1 MKLHLVNDEKIIN
14 RTIDMFE
21 QVFPGDNLW
30 VVDTKKSEFKWV
42 ERREGVISTREFYEN
57 YKDGSFDAIYI
68 HYLNRHKM
76 NLINKIDTSRSTVY
90 WIIWGADL
98 YNKLLAP
105 KGFRLFADGTW
116 GAAKKIG
123 FFNRWVKRRK
133 AQRNVDF
140 IQNKVDCIVTD
151 TTDNDYDYLVKYY
164 PQLSGK
170 RWLDFFY
177 YPIDVI
183 LGKEL
188 MDASTNGNGIMVG
201 NSAST
206 TNNHQYVFD
215 ILSRFD
221 LGSRKVTV
229 PLSYNGNPEY
239 IKEVC
244 ATGHKLLGDN
254 FNPLMEF
261 MPLDKYNLLQSS
273 TGYAFFGNLR
283 QEAIGNVL
291 IVVYLGAK
299 VFLCRSNPVYEWAC
313 SKGLKVFDIESL
325 TQEELDTPLDEES
338 RRKNRDILLKL
349 YSRERLLSLIAGL
362 APIKTM
368 NDEGADS

>member
-21 QVFPGDNLW
+21 QVFPGDNLFL
-30 VVDTKKSEFKWV
+30 VDTKNDDFKWV
-42 ERREGVISTREFYEN
+42 EKRDCVMSMPEFLKKYDGEIYE
-57 YKDGSFDAIYI
+57 AVYI

-76 NLINKIDTSRSTVY
+76 NLIKKIDTSRSTVY

-105 KGFRLFADGTW
+105 EGFSLFAPGTW
-116 GAAKKIG
+116 GAGKKAG
-123 FFNRWVKRRK
+123 LLSHWSKRMK
-133 AQRNVDF
+133 AARNVKF
-140 IQNKVDCIVTD
+140 IKEKVDCIVTD

-164 PQLSGK
+164 PQLKGK
-170 RWLDFFY
+170 KWLDFFY

-183 LGKEL
+183 LGEEL
-188 MDASTNGNGIMVG
+188 MNSSTCGDGIMVG

-206 TNNHQYVFD
+206 TNNHQYVFE
-215 ILSRFD
+215 ILSKLD
-221 LGSRKVTV
+221 LSGRSVTV

-244 ATGHKLLGDN
+244 KTGRKLLGDN
-254 FNPLMEF
+254 FGPLVEF
-261 MPLDKYNLLQSS
+261 MPLRQYNELQAE

-283 QEAIGNVL
+283 QEAIGNIL
-291 IVVYLGAK
+291 IVLYLGAK
-299 VFLCRSNPVYEWAC
+299 VFLCRTNPVYEWAC
-313 SKGLKVFDIESL
+313 SKGLKVFEIDNV
-325 TQEELDTPLDEES
+325 TQEDIDTPLDEES
-338 RRKNRDILLKL
+338 RRRNREILLKL

-362 APIKTM
+362 APINAKM
-368 NDEGADS
+368 KK